1 MNKNILCPEAES
13 LLRKYFVFDQFF
25 DLLQY
30 DSNMAKL
37 YNDLK
42 ALTRQSYE
50 PNYRFIFLLYDT
62 EYYVNHDSPGLT
74 LLNLQNILESLDID
88 NYFCILLTQQ
98 NLQSVC
104 RDLQKNYTTNNC
116 SIAVFENFLHKPF
129 NPPTDVFQSQ
139 LNVKSISKKYVSLN
153 KVTRFHRRILVALLK
168 YKNLLRFGMVS
179 YHGN

>member
-1 MNKNILCPEAES
+1 MNKNILCPEAETV
-13 LLRKYFVFDQFF
+13 LRKYFVFDQFF
-25 DLLQY
+25 DLLHY
-30 DSNMAKL
+30 DSNMTEL
-37 YNDLK
+37 YDELK
-42 ALTRQSYE
+42 SLTKQSYE

-62 EYYVNHDSPGLT
+62 EYYINHDPPGLT

-104 RDLQKNYTTNNC
+104 RDLQKNHTTNNC
-116 SIAVFENFLHKPF
+116 SIAVFENFLHRPF
-129 NPPTDVFQSQ
+129 NPPPDSFQSQ
-139 LNVKSISKKYVSLN
+139 LNVKSISKSYVSLN
-153 KVTRFHRRILVALLK
+153 KVARFHRRVLVALLK

>member
-13 LLRKYFVFDQFF
+13 LLRKYFVFDHFF
-25 DLLQY
+25 DLLHY
-30 DSNMAKL
+30 DSNMTEL

-42 ALTRQSYE
+42 ALTKQSYE
-50 PNYRFIFLLYDT
+50 PNYRFIFLFYDT
-62 EYYVNHDSPGLT
+62 EYYINHDSPGLT

-104 RDLQKNYTTNNC
+104 RDLQKNHTTNDC
-116 SIAVFENFLHKPF
+116 SIAVFENFLHRPF
-129 NPPTDVFQSQ
+129 NPPPDVFQGQ

-153 KVTRFHRRILVALLK
+153 KVARFHRRVLVALLK